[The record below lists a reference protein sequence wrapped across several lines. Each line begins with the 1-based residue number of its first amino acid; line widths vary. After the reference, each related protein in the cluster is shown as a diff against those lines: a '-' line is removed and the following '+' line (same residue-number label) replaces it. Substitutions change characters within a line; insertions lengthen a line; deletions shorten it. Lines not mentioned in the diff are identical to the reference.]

1 MIVVIWFKIL
11 LFSGDDEPNESL
23 VSLIVAPVSEH
34 FALIPQLTVSRIA
47 GLQDFFTHYKPD
59 QSHANSVGSEPSN
72 ISLSGNDNHV
82 TQLES
87 INQTGESCQ

>member
-1 MIVVIWFKIL
+1 MTVVICFKIL

-23 VSLIVAPVSEH
+23 VSLIVAPVSER
-34 FALIPQLTVSRIA
+34 FASIPQLTVSRIA

-59 QSHANSVGSEPSN
+59 QSRANSVGSEPSN